1 VADVDDAQTERLEAA
16 SDACERTVFWHAK
29 RTPGQVLRAVAD
41 AADEL
46 GVDDW
51 DIYAEKGSVERIEAE
66 VAELLGK
73 PAAAFFPS
81 GIMAQQAAL
90 RVWCDRTGSK
100 RVAIPDLSH
109 LLKHEDDGP
118 RRLHGF
124 EFDHLTEGPSTA
136 TADDLRRLSPGL
148 GAALIELPLRDGGCL
163 LPTWE
168 ELSALSE
175 AARELGVP
183 LHADGARIWE
193 SQPYW
198 GKELGE
204 IAGLVDSMYVSFYKG
219 LEGLAGAALV
229 GPEDFVAEARTWRR
243 RMGGTLFHLTPYA
256 VSALVGLKERLP
268 KMAEYAAWARSLA
281 AALTERGLK
290 VNPDPPH
297 TNTFLLFAE
306 SAREDLVGRLIDFM
320 ERERVQ
326 PCGGWWESRVPG
338 TVMTEVAVHDAA
350 LQHDPDQVA
359 EWIAEIAL
367 GAPGSGVPL
376 ESGTTSA

>member
-1 VADVDDAQTERLEAA
+1 MDDELKERLEAA
-16 SDACERTVFWHAK
+16 SKACDTSVFWQPV
-29 RTPGQVLRAVAD
+29 RTPAQVLHEVAD

-46 GVDDW
+46 GIDDW
-51 DIYAEKGSVERIEAE
+51 DVYAEKGAVARVEEQ

-73 PAAAFFPS
+73 PAAALFPS
-81 GIMAQQAAL
+81 GIMAQQCVL

-109 LLKHEDDGP
+109 LLKHEEDGP

-124 EFDHLTEGPSTA
+124 EFDHLTTGPATA

-148 GAALIELPLRDGGCL
+148 GAALIELPLRDAGCL
-163 LPTWE
+163 LPSWE
-168 ELSALSE
+168 DLTALSE

-198 GKELGE
+198 DRPLSE

-229 GPEDFVAEARTWRR
+229 GPEDVVAEARTWRR

-256 VSALVGLKERLP
+256 VSALAGLQRRLP
-268 KMAEYAAWARSLA
+268 RMGEYAAWARSLA
-281 AALTERGLK
+281 AELTQRGMR
-290 VNPDPPH
+290 VQPDPPH
-297 TNTFLLFAE
+297 TNTFLVFAE
-306 SAREDLVGRLIDFM
+306 GEREEIARRKVAFM
-320 ERERVQ
+320 EREKIE
-326 PCGGWWESRVPG
+326 PCGGWYPARVPG
-338 TVMTEVAVHDAA
+338 MVMTEVAAHDAA
-350 LQHDPDQVA
+350 LEHDPAQVA
-359 EWIAEIAL
+359 TWIAEVVL
-367 GAPGSGVPL
+367 G
-376 ESGTTSA
+376 